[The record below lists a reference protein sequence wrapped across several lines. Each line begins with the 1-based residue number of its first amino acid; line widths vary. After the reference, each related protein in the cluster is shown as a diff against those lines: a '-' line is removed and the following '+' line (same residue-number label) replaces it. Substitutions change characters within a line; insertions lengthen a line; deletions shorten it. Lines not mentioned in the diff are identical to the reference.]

1 MKIKKLFIF
10 ILMFRF
16 KKKPSKTF
24 IDFNIIVEFISQKIV
39 YNLDFS
45 VYKIDQK

>member
-16 KKKPSKTF
+16 KKKLSKTF